1 MTQKFQNKYRIA
13 SARLKDWDYGSNAIY
28 FVTICTQNREHYF
41 GEIANGKMQL
51 NAIGELVQNE
61 WIKTPELRPD
71 MNLELG
77 EFVVMP
83 NHFHAIITIGKNNY
97 NTRRDAMPRVLNENE
112 SEPGLI
118 AMPRVLN
125 ENESEPGLIAM
136 PRVLNENESEPG
148 LIAMPR
154 VLNENEQKD
163 AKHGVSTFDKTK
175 NNKDARHGVST
186 FGAQSKNLASIIR
199 GFKSSVTV
207 MARKTNSEFAWQS
220 RFHDHI
226 IRDFDSYH
234 RIEQYIQNNPAR
246 WKEDEMSFR

>member
-28 FVTICTQNREHYF
+28 FITICTHGREHYF

-51 NAIGELVQNE
+51 NAIGELVQKE

-71 MNLELG
+71 MNLKLG

-83 NHFHAIITIGKNNY
+83 NHFHAIITIGKNKY
-97 NTRRDAMPRVLNENE
+97 NTRRDAMPRVLNK
-112 SEPGLI
+112 
-118 AMPRVLN
+118 
-125 ENESEPGLIAM
+125 
-136 PRVLNENESEPG
+136 
-148 LIAMPR
+148 
-154 VLNENEQKD
+154 NEQKD
-163 AKHGVSTFDKTK
+163 ARHGVSTFDKTK

-199 GFKSSVTV
+199 GFKSSVTTV
-207 MARKTNSEFAWQS
+207 ARKINPKFAWQT

>member
-1 MTQKFQNKYRIA
+1 MHRVSTGKTSKIMTQKFQNKYRIA

-41 GEIANGKMQL
+41 GEIINGKMQL
-51 NAIGELVQNE
+51 NAIGELVQKE

-83 NHFHAIITIGKNNY
+83 NHFHAIITIGKNKY
-97 NTRRDAMPRVLNENE
+97 NTRRDAMPRVSYENE
-112 SEPGLI
+112 SESGLI

-125 ENESEPGLIAM
+125 K
-136 PRVLNENESEPG
+136 
-148 LIAMPR
+148 
-154 VLNENEQKD
+154 NEQKD
-163 AKHGVSTFDKTK
+163 ARHGVSTFDQTK

-199 GFKSSVTV
+199 GFKSSVTTV
-207 MARKTNSEFAWQS
+207 ARKINPKFAWQT

-234 RIEQYIQNNPAR
+234 RIEQYIQNNPAS
-246 WKEDEMSFR
+246 WKEDEYTSP

>member
-1 MTQKFQNKYRIA
+1 MSVQDKFPNKYRIA
-13 SARLKDWDYGSNAIY
+13 SARLKDWDYGCNAIY
-28 FVTICTQNREHYF
+28 FVTICTHKREHYF
-41 GEIANGKMQL
+41 GEIIEDKMKL
-51 NAIGELVQNE
+51 NEIGELVQKE
-61 WIKTPELRPD
+61 WIKTPEIRPD

-83 NHFHAIITIGKNNY
+83 NHFHAIITIGKNKY
-97 NTRRDAMPRVLNENE
+97 NTCTDAR
-112 SEPGLI
+112 
-118 AMPRVLN
+118 
-125 ENESEPGLIAM
+125 
-136 PRVLNENESEPG
+136 
-148 LIAMPR
+148 
-154 VLNENEQKD
+154 
-163 AKHGVSTFDKTK
+163 HCVSTFDQTK

-207 MARKTNSEFAWQS
+207 MARKTNPKFAWQS

-246 WKEDEMSFR
+246 WKEDEYTSP

>member
-1 MTQKFQNKYRIA
+1 
-13 SARLKDWDYGSNAIY
+13 
-28 FVTICTQNREHYF
+28 
-41 GEIANGKMQL
+41 MQL
-51 NAIGELVQNE
+51 NAIGELVQKE

-97 NTRRDAMPRVLNENE
+97 NTRRDAMPRVLCENE
-112 SEPGLI
+112 SESGLI
-118 AMPRVLN
+118 VM
-125 ENESEPGLIAM
+125 
-136 PRVLNENESEPG
+136 
-148 LIAMPR
+148 
-154 VLNENEQKD
+154 
-163 AKHGVSTFDKTK
+163 
-175 NNKDARHGVST
+175 HGVST

-199 GFKSSVTV
+199 GFKSSVTLN
-207 MARKTNSEFAWQS
+207 ARKTNPEFTWQT

-246 WKEDEMSFR
+246 WKEDEYTST